1 MTMRDLSTL
10 PLGRSGQVRCLRAGE
25 GMGRRLMDLG
35 FTPGAEVLCL
45 LAVPGGGMRA
55 YRIRGAVIAL
65 RRREARTVILEEE
78 NHA

>member
-1 MTMRDLSTL
+1 MRDLAEL
-10 PLGRSGQVRCLRAGE
+10 PLNQAGRVRCLRTGE

-35 FTPGAEVLCL
+35 FTPGAEVLCM
-45 LAVPGGGMRA
+45 LAAPGGGMRA